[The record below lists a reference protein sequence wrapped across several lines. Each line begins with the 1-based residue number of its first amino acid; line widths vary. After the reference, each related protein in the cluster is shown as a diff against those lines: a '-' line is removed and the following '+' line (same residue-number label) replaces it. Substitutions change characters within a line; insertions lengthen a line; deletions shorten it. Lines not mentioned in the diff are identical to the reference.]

1 MMNSINGQKIVM
13 DNTKWCL
20 ALDEKLNI
28 IAWMEPYLTEDQIKP
43 SIGSPDMDPIII
55 NKSDVPEG
63 VDLADCRYISGEV
76 VYSEERVEER
86 LLNDLRAQRAQEF
99 EKYDKYQL
107 LYLQSGM
114 TDQQI
119 QEYNEWRQA
128 WLDVTETK
136 IIPDKPDWFDTI

>member
-1 MMNSINGQKIVM
+1 MKRVNKKITF
-13 DNTKWCL
+13 DYNKLCL
-20 ALDEKLNI
+20 ALDNKRNI
-28 IAWMEPYLTEDQIKP
+28 IAWMEPYLIEDQIKP

-55 NKSDVPEG
+55 NKSDIPEG

-86 LLNDLRAQRAQEF
+86 ELNNLRAQRAQEF

-107 LYLQSGM
+107 PYLQSGM

-128 WLDVTETK
+128 WLDAPETK
-136 IIPDKPDWFDTI
+136 SIPETPAWFVE